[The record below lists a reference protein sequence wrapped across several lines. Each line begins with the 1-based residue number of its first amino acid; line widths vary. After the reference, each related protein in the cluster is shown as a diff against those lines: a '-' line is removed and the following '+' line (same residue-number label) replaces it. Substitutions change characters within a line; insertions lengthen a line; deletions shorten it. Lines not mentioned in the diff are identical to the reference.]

1 MVTRSLLDLLRRPGA
16 SYDTVVLAGGS
27 STGPVSRGT
36 LRAEAGRQLADQV
49 IDQIET
55 ATRYSGYV
63 EKQQAD
69 VERAAKSESTLI
81 PIDLDF
87 RDISAL
93 SFEARQT
100 LNAQRPATVG
110 AAARLPGMTPAALSL
125 LLVHV
130 RKHHRARGASRTVMP
145 SSVDA

>member
-1 MVTRSLLDLLRRPGA
+1 LLDLLRRPGV
-16 SYDTVVLAGGS
+16 SFDSVLMSHKSAE
-27 STGPVSRGT
+27 GPVSRET

-63 EKQQAD
+63 EKQQAA
-69 VERAAKSESTLI
+69 VERSARSESTLI
-81 PIDLDF
+81 PTDLDF
-87 RDISAL
+87 GAIRAL
-93 SFEARQT
+93 SFEARQA
-100 LNAQRPATVG
+100 LIARRPASLG

-130 RKHHRARGASRTVMP
+130 RKHQRAHDTGRTNAPSGA
-145 SSVDA
+145 DA